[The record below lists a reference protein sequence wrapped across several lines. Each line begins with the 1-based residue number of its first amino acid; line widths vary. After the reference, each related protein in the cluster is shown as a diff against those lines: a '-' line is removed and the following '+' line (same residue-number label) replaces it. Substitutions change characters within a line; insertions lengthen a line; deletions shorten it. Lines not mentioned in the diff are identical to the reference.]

1 MPRFTIIMPV
11 YNVENEISQCL
22 QSIQNQTFKD
32 FEVICVDDC
41 GSDNSI
47 KIIEE
52 IASNDNR
59 FKIIKHSHNQGV
71 SAARNTALAAAQ
83 GEYLV
88 FVDPDDWIELNQLEV
103 LDKSITISKKDF
115 ILFGFYTHYDDGSKA
130 KYLLNQSGNFKA
142 NGDIIW
148 DIVGCVWNK
157 CFKTSRIKELGITF
171 PVGLVIEDSEFCFK
185 AITQIKHGYYIR
197 ETLYNYRKQRKGSI
211 TTEDILNDRLE
222 DHYKIFERI
231 YDYTIEKNLFREYKK
246 ALLKWFTR
254 NMYSLRG
261 TPQKREFIIKTADR
275 LLKKMDFPNAFKDL
289 EYSNFVIWKN

>member
-103 LDKSITISKKDF
+103 LDRSITISKKDF

-130 KYLLNQSGNFKA
+130 EYLLNQSG
-142 NGDIIW
+142 
-148 DIVGCVWNK
+148 
-157 CFKTSRIKELGITF
+157 
-171 PVGLVIEDSEFCFK
+171 
-185 AITQIKHGYYIR
+185 
-197 ETLYNYRKQRKGSI
+197 
-211 TTEDILNDRLE
+211 
-222 DHYKIFERI
+222 
-231 YDYTIEKNLFREYKK
+231 
-246 ALLKWFTR
+246 
-254 NMYSLRG
+254 
-261 TPQKREFIIKTADR
+261 
-275 LLKKMDFPNAFKDL
+275 
-289 EYSNFVIWKN
+289 